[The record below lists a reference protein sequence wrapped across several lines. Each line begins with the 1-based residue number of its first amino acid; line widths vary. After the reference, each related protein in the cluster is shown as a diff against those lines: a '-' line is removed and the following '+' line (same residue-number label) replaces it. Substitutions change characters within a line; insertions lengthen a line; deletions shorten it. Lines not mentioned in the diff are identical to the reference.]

1 MDIKI
6 SEAFRNASFIAI
18 MLVLAIHYGDLTTPE
33 ITHGSVN
40 YFIQDF
46 IQNGI
51 ARAAV
56 PLFAFI
62 SGYLLCYKSDSYA
75 AVLHKRLRS
84 LAIPYVISSL
94 FALLCYIAIH
104 RSDSYNALGLVKLIF
119 ITPVNGQLWFIRD
132 LMVIAII
139 SPAIFWLS
147 KYYKISCFTLAV
159 IFILWAFELQPLPV
173 IGWYIINLDV
183 LLFFLLGFIACK
195 YFSELTFNEHTCKK
209 VFYVSLIAWLSLALI
224 RCSLDPHFDLWYV
237 RDFTIGS
244 LILQKASIA
253 SGVACLLLL
262 CYCHKINISKSITSV
277 SFFVFLFHNY
287 PFVPLSRTVFASLG
301 EYRFYVTAPLFACL
315 FVIAGI
321 AIRKLLP
328 KIYGFVTGGR

>member
-75 AVLHKRLRS
+75 TTLHKRMRT

-94 FALLCYIAIH
+94 FALICYIAIH
-104 RSDSYNALGLVKLIF
+104 RGETYNTLAIIRNIF

-132 LMVIAII
+132 LIVISVI
-139 SPAIFWLS
+139 SPVLFFLS
-147 KYYKISCFTLAV
+147 KNTFISYSTLTV
-159 IFILWAFELQPLPV
+159 LVILWAFELQPFPV
-173 IGWYIINLDV
+173 IGWYILNLDV
-183 LLFFLLGFIACK
+183 LMFLFLGFISCR
-195 YFSELTFNEHTCKK
+195 YFNAFTLNNNTCIKIFIFSLTAWLALTF
-209 VFYVSLIAWLSLALI
+209 A
-224 RCSLDPHFDLWYV
+224 RCLLDPNFNLWYV
-237 RDFTIGS
+237 REFSVKS
-244 LILQKASIA
+244 LLLQKSSIV
-253 SGVACLLLL
+253 SGVICILSI
-262 CYCHKINISKSITSV
+262 CYCFKINIPKTVTSI

-287 PFVPLSRTVFASLG
+287 PFVPLSRTLFSNFG
-301 EYRFYVTAPLFACL
+301 EYRFYVTAPLFACI
-315 FVIAGI
+315 FIFSGI
-321 AIRKLLP
+321 TFRKLLP
-328 KIYGFVTGGR
+328 RIYHFVSGGR